1 MYQYLRIL
9 ILPLVLSQHAA
20 AVHHMKR
27 EPLHRVSE
35 RDSKVPIQVTNNCGE
50 DIYPAI
56 TTQSGNGPPSS
67 GFHLGPGESNSQM
80 VSSNWQGRVWART
93 NCSFNADGTAPASGI
108 PGSACLTGDCGGTIA
123 CTGAGTPPA
132 SLAEFTL
139 ATTNGQ
145 TFYDLSLVDGFNL
158 AIGIIYNNSTS
169 NDSASSNATS
179 NIPPNFTN
187 PICIGSA
194 SLLSNTPT
202 PAFQTAQYPLAL
214 DNSVTTTFL
223 ESWCPWALQLNPPLK
238 PGDGVYPYP
247 DDNIARPPFNPCLSA
262 CAKFNLPQYCCTGS
276 YNSPSSCSPSDYS
289 TNAKTACPDAYSYAF
304 DDQTSTFI
312 IPTEPG
318 AGFEIMFC
326 PEGKST
332 TILKTFGSQLSEVA
346 STGVVT
352 RSIRADAENKTYIEE
367 HSGACRAETSIQRAV
382 LLVIA
387 FAIILVAI

>member
-1 MYQYLRIL
+1 
-9 ILPLVLSQHAA
+9 
-20 AVHHMKR
+20 MKH
-27 EPLHRVSE
+27 EPLHWVSP
-35 RDSKVPIQVTNNCGE
+35 RDSDVPIQVTNNCGE

-56 TTQSGNGPPSS
+56 TTQGGNGPPDS
-67 GFHLGPGESNSQM
+67 GFRLRPGESNSQM

-93 NCSFNADGTAPASGI
+93 NCSFNADGTAPANGASG
-108 PGSACLTGDCGGTIA
+108 PACLTGDCGGTVA

-139 ATTNGQ
+139 ATSAGQ

-169 NDSASSNATS
+169 NDTSSSNATS

-194 SLLSNTPT
+194 SLLSDTPT
-202 PAFQTAQYPLAL
+202 PAFETAQYPLAL
-214 DNSVTTTFL
+214 DTSVTATFL
-223 ESWCPWALQLNPPLK
+223 QSWCPWPLQINPPLK

-247 DDNIARPPFNPCLSA
+247 DDTIARPPFNPCLSA
-262 CAKFNLPQYCCTGS
+262 CAKWNLPQYCCTGS
-276 YNSPSSCSPSDYS
+276 HDSPSSCGPSDYS

-312 IPTEPG
+312 IPAQRG

-367 HSGACRAETSIQRAV
+367 RNTASGTSIAMQHFL
-382 LLVIA
+382 LLVAA
-387 FAIILVAI
+387 FASILVAM